1 MLPIAIVKPI
11 KAMCLIVIA
20 TFFNFISSAQTDEVT
35 RYVRFTD
42 NSGTHS
48 GILKED
54 MIYVL
59 NGDPIF
65 DDDVVQTGETVSLE
79 SVDLEIPI
87 DPARVPNVLG
97 VAGNSNNPNRDPVA
111 VDHPRWFSKAT
122 TSLAKNGAPVEVPF
136 GATNFNFEGELVL
149 IIGKQGRHIPESEAI
164 DY

>member
-1 MLPIAIVKPI
+1 MRNHVWGMGKMLPITIVKPI

-20 TFFNFISSAQTDEVT
+20 TFFNFISSAQMDEVT

-65 DDDVVQTGETVSLE
+65 DDDVVQTE
-79 SVDLEIPI
+79 
-87 DPARVPNVLG
+87 
-97 VAGNSNNPNRDPVA
+97 
-111 VDHPRWFSKAT
+111 KQ
-122 TSLAKNGAPVEVPF
+122 
-136 GATNFNFEGELVL
+136 LV
-149 IIGKQGRHIPESEAI
+149 
-164 DY
+164 